1 MITCNEALELLSAQ
15 LDGAMT
21 IEEQTEQTALQ
32 EHLAACPQCRRIQ
45 SELKMAEEA
54 LPELQQEPPKLL
66 HDTVMREIRRET
78 RRKKERKT
86 LLRFVGAMAAAAAL
100 LAVLAGFK
108 LVNLPGFDHGEAA
121 VSMGD
126 SLFPKTDS
134 ARKYAEEL
142 AKQTGCR
149 VILVE
154 HCTPEA
160 LGGGFAKLDN
170 GIYRREL
177 SEAELDELEANLD
190 SSYALIICGA
200 KGEAEDSAYLLCTD

>member
-15 LDGAMT
+15 LDGAIT
-21 IEEQTEQTALQ
+21 IEEQTALQ
-32 EHLAACPQCRRIQ
+32 EHLAACPECRRIQ

-54 LPELQQEPPKLL
+54 LPKLQQEPPKLL
-66 HDTVMREIRRET
+66 HDAVMQ
-78 RRKKERKT
+78 ERKP
-86 LLRFVGAMAAAAAL
+86 LLRFVGVMAAAAAL

-142 AKQTGCR
+142 SKQTGCR

-177 SEAELDELEANLD
+177 SEAELDALEANLD
-190 SSYALIICGA
+190 SSYAMIICGA

>member
-1 MITCNEALELLSAQ
+1 MITCNEALELLSVQ
-15 LDGAMT
+15 LDGAIT
-21 IEEQTEQTALQ
+21 IEEQTALQ
-32 EHLAACPQCRRIQ
+32 EHLAACPECRRIQ

-54 LPELQQEPPKLL
+54 LPELQQEPPK
-66 HDTVMREIRRET
+66 REIRRET

-86 LLRFVGAMAAAAAL
+86 LLRFVGVMAAAAAL

-108 LVNLPGFDHGEAA
+108 LVSLPGFDHGEAA

-142 AKQTGCR
+142 SKQTGCR

-190 SSYALIICGA
+190 SSYAMIICGA

>member
-15 LDGAMT
+15 LDGAIT
-21 IEEQTEQTALQ
+21 IEEQTALQ
-32 EHLAACPQCRRIQ
+32 EHLAACPECRRIQ

-66 HDTVMREIRRET
+66 HDAVMREIRRET
-78 RRKKERKT
+78 RRKKERKP

-142 AKQTGCR
+142 SKQTGCR

-177 SEAELDELEANLD
+177 SEAELDALEANLD
-190 SSYALIICGA
+190 SSYAMIICGA
-200 KGEAEDSAYLLCTD
+200 NGEAEDSAYLLCTD

>member
-15 LDGAMT
+15 LDGAIT
-21 IEEQTEQTALQ
+21 IEEQTALQ
-32 EHLAACPQCRRIQ
+32 EHLAACPECRRIQ
-45 SELKMAEEA
+45 RELKMAEEA

-78 RRKKERKT
+78 RRKKERKP

-142 AKQTGCR
+142 CKADRLPRHSG
-149 VILVE
+149 
-154 HCTPEA
+154 
-160 LGGGFAKLDN
+160 
-170 GIYRREL
+170 
-177 SEAELDELEANLD
+177 
-190 SSYALIICGA
+190 
-200 KGEAEDSAYLLCTD
+200 